1 MMSEPSAASLAMI
14 SRFIAFDTTSH
25 KSNLPL
31 IHFVR
36 DELAQQ
42 GVPSILTFDDTGTKA
57 NLFATLG
64 PADQPGFILSGHT
77 DTVPVEDQSWSTD
90 PFKLVR
96 RGERLFGRGTC
107 DMKSFSA
114 VALAL
119 VPEFLA
125 RGLKTP
131 IHLALSYDEEIG
143 CIGVRRLIADLATR
157 NLRPLGCI
165 VGEPTAMGI
174 VCAHKGRR
182 TTRVRVRGLEAHS
195 GVPHLGVNAIEAAA
209 EVIAFFKRVG
219 RRLREEG
226 PHDKAFDTP
235 DHATIQTSTIEG
247 GTASNIVAGH
257 CEFDVDIR
265 YLPGQDPSL
274 LLDEGKVFVE
284 RDLLPEMR
292 SVSSQAGFVWE
303 TGADF
308 TSFSNDEDS
317 QIIELAKKLTG
328 AQRNFKVGFGTEAGL
343 FQEARIPTVVCGPGD
358 IAQAHKPDEFI
369 ELAQVKRC
377 ENFLRRLMDR
387 MA

>member
-1 MMSEPSAASLAMI
+1 MMSESSAASLAMI

-235 DHATIQTSTIEG
+235 NHATIQTSTIEG

>member
-1 MMSEPSAASLAMI
+1 MMSKPSAASLAMI
-14 SRFIAFDTTSH
+14 ERFVGFDTTSH

-31 IHFVR
+31 ILFVR

-64 PADQPGFILSGHT
+64 PSDQPGFILSGHT
-77 DTVPVEDQSWSTD
+77 DTVPVDDQSWSTD

-114 VALAL
+114 IALAL

-157 NLRPLGCI
+157 NFRPLGCI

-182 TTRVRVRGLEAHS
+182 TTRVRVRGLEAHT

-209 EVIAFFKRVG
+209 EVIAFFKQVG
-219 RRLREEG
+219 RRLRVEG
-226 PHDKAFDTP
+226 PHDKSFETP
-235 DHATIQTSTIEG
+235 SHATIQTSTIKG
-247 GTASNIVAGH
+247 GTTSNIVAGH
-257 CEFDVDIR
+257 CKFDVDIR
-265 YLPGQDPSL
+265 YLPGQDTSI
-274 LLDEGKVFVE
+274 LLDEGKAFVE
-284 RDLLPEMR
+284 RDILPEMR
-292 SVSSQAGFVWE
+292 SVAPEAGFTWE

-308 TSFSNDEDS
+308 PSFSNDEDS
-317 QIIELAKKLTG
+317 QIVRLAKELTG
-328 AQRNFKVGFGTEAGL
+328 AERTSKVGFGTEAGL
-343 FQEARIPTVVCGPGD
+343 FQEAGIPTVVCGPGD
-358 IAQAHKPDEFI
+358 IGQAHKPDEFI
-369 ELAQVKRC
+369 DIAQVRLC
-377 ENFLRRLMDR
+377 EDFLRRLMDR
-387 MA
+387 LA

>member
-114 VALAL
+114 VSLAL

-235 DHATIQTSTIEG
+235 NHATIQTSTIEG

-377 ENFLRRLMDR
+377 ENFFRRLMDR

>member
-114 VALAL
+114 VSLAL

-235 DHATIQTSTIEG
+235 NHATIQTSTIEG

-328 AQRNFKVGFGTEAGL
+328 AQRNLKVGFGTEAGL

-377 ENFLRRLMDR
+377 ENFFRRLMDR

>member
-14 SRFIAFDTTSH
+14 ERFVGFDTTSH

-36 DELAQQ
+36 DELARQ
-42 GVPSILTFDDTGTKA
+42 GVASLLTFDDSGKKA

-64 PADQPGFILSGHT
+64 PADRPGFILSGHT
-77 DTVPVEDQSWSTD
+77 DVVPVDDQPWTSD
-90 PFKLVR
+90 PFTLVR

-114 VALAL
+114 IALAL

-143 CIGVRRLIADLATR
+143 CVGVRRLIADLDAR

-165 VGEPTAMGI
+165 VGEPTAMAI

-182 TTRVRVRGLEAHS
+182 TTRVRVRGLEAHT
-195 GVPHLGVNAIEAAA
+195 GVPHFGVNAIEAAA
-209 EVIAFFKRVG
+209 EAIAFFKRVG

-226 PHDKAFDTP
+226 PRDEAFDAP
-235 DHATIQTSTIEG
+235 SYATVQTSTIKG
-247 GTASNIVAGH
+247 GTTSNIVPGH
-257 CEFDVDIR
+257 CEFDVDFR

-274 LLDEGKVFVE
+274 LLEEGKAFVE
-284 RDLLPEMR
+284 RDIVPEMR
-292 SVSSQAGFVWE
+292 SVSPEAGFAWE

-317 QIIELAKKLTG
+317 QVIDLAKKLTG
-328 AQRNFKVGFGTEAGL
+328 AQRSFKVGFGTEAGL
-343 FQEARIPTVVCGPGD
+343 FQEAGIPTVVCGPGD

-369 ELAQVKRC
+369 DIAQVKLC
-377 ENFLRRLMDR
+377 EDFLRRFMDR
-387 MA
+387 LA

>member
-114 VALAL
+114 VSLAL

-235 DHATIQTSTIEG
+235 NHATIQTSTIEG

-292 SVSSQAGFVWE
+292 SVSPQAGFVWE

-328 AQRNFKVGFGTEAGL
+328 AQRNLKVGFGTEAGL

-377 ENFLRRLMDR
+377 ENFFRRLMDR

>member
-235 DHATIQTSTIEG
+235 NHATIQTSTIEG